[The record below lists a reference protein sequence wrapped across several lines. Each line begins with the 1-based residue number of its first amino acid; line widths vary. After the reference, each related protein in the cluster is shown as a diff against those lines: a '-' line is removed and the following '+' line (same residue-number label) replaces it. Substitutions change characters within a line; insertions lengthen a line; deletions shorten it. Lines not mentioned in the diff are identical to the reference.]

1 MQDWRDCIVSL
12 NCEQMELERKV
23 LKETREWIDEEIEK
37 IQQDDKQLKSKIDDL
52 RKESKGKYSE
62 ELETKEKL
70 YAITHKNL
78 QKYHESQNQPYFG
91 RIDFREYR
99 REKEIFYIG
108 KFGLGDLLNGEEK
121 VIDWRSPIADL
132 YYSGTFG
139 ESFYRAPMGIISGDL
154 SLKRKFLVKDCEL
167 IDAFDEGINEIIL
180 KSSNEEGN
188 ALIDEYLRINLE
200 QSVSSK
206 LKDVVATIQKEQND
220 IIRAEKN
227 NALIVQGSAGSGK
240 TTVALHRLAYLLYKY
255 KEKLSGDDILVIAP
269 NKLFLDYISDVLPDL
284 GVGNVKQNTFEGI
297 ALDVLGV
304 KSKVYSKDKKLS
316 EILEGK
322 DDDNSKLIINSSK
335 VRGTIG
341 FKNLIDRYIE
351 YMEAKDLEIEDI
363 KVEHHTLFEKEEIQ
377 RLYAKDMV
385 HLSLNKRK
393 DEIKRYFNLKIDEK
407 IKAILDKIDFSY
419 EYQIS
424 RVKRTMEDSAD
435 RRKKLIK
442 LYDERDNKKDELK
455 IKSRKDFDDYFNE
468 WKQVDTRKIY
478 INFFNDEDIFKE
490 VTAEKIPEI
499 LANNMREELN
509 SNYEKGVIDSDD
521 LAAMLYLKIKIE
533 GVPEKF
539 KYKHIVIDEAQDYS
553 IFQIIV
559 LKELAE
565 NNSLTIVGDVGQ
577 GIYYYKGIESWEKL
591 IKEAFNAKAAYVQ
604 LTQSYRSTVE
614 IMEFA
619 NKVLSKQKNKIKPA
633 IPVLRHGKA
642 PEVIEFRTNKEFCE
656 KIDEIVHEVESI
668 NKNSV
673 AIIGRTYEECKKIKE
688 HMKKYSKFN
697 WDLIK
702 DTDKNLKLEKII
714 IPSYMTKGLE
724 FDCSI
729 LYNCNEENYSNK
741 ELDKKILYVALTR
754 ALHLEYVFYNS
765 KKSKLIE

>member
-1 MQDWRDCIVSL
+1 MQDWRDCIVAL
-12 NCEQMELERKV
+12 NYEQMELERRA
-23 LKETREWIDEEIEK
+23 LKETVEWIDEEIEK
-37 IQQDDKQLKSKIDDL
+37 IQRDDKQLKGKIDDL
-52 RKESKGKYSE
+52 RKESKGRYSE

-78 QKYHESQNQPYFG
+78 QKYYESHNQPYFG

-99 REKEIFYIG
+99 REKETFYIG
-108 KFGLGDLLNGEEK
+108 KFGLGDLSNGDEK

-180 KSSNEEGN
+180 KSSDEEGS

-255 KEKLSGDDILVIAP
+255 KEKLNGEDILVIAP

-284 GVGNVKQNTFEGI
+284 GVDNVKQNTFEGI
-297 ALDVLGV
+297 ALDVLGI
-304 KSKVYSKDKKLS
+304 KGKVYSKDKKLS
-316 EILEGK
+316 QILEGK
-322 DDDNSKLIINSSK
+322 EDDNSKLIINSSRL
-335 VRGTIG
+335 RGTSE
-341 FKNLIDRYIE
+341 FKELIDKYIE

-363 KVEHHTLFEKEEIQ
+363 KVEHYTLFEKEEIK
-377 RLYAKDMV
+377 RLYAKDMA

-393 DEIKRYFNLKIDEK
+393 DEIKRYFTLKIDDK
-407 IKAILDKIDFSY
+407 IKAILDKLDFSY

-424 RVKRTMEDSAD
+424 RLKRTMEDSAD

-442 LYDERDNKKDELK
+442 IYDERDNKKSEIK
-455 IKSRKDFDDYFNE
+455 VKSRKSFDDYFDI
-468 WKQVDTRKIY
+468 WKQVDTRKMY
-478 INFFNDEDIFKE
+478 IDFFNNEDIFKE
-490 VTAEKIPEI
+490 LVSRKIPEI
-499 LANNMREELN
+499 LAHNIREELN
-509 SNYEKGVIDSDD
+509 NNYEKGIIDSDD

-553 IFQIIV
+553 IFQITV
-559 LKELAE
+559 LKELVDS
-565 NNSLTIVGDVGQ
+565 NSLTIVGDVGQ

-591 IKEAFNAKAAYVQ
+591 ISEVFSNEASYVQ

-614 IMEFA
+614 IIQFA
-619 NKVLSKQKNKIKPA
+619 NKVLSKQENKIKPA
-633 IPVLRHGKA
+633 MPVLRHGKT
-642 PEVIEFRTNKEFCE
+642 PEVIEFKTNKEFCE
-656 KIDEIVHEVESI
+656 KVDNIVNEVESI
-668 NKNSV
+668 NKNSI
-673 AIIGRTYEECKKIKE
+673 AIIGRTYEECKKIKDS
-688 HMKKYSKFN
+688 MKKYSKFN

-702 DTDKNLKLEKII
+702 DTDKNLKLKKII

-724 FDCSI
+724 FDCSV
-729 LYNCNEENYSNK
+729 LYNCNEENYSNN
-741 ELDKKILYVALTR
+741 ELDKKMLYVALTR
-754 ALHLEYVFYNS
+754 ALHLEYVFYS
-765 KKSKLIE
+765 GKRSKLIE